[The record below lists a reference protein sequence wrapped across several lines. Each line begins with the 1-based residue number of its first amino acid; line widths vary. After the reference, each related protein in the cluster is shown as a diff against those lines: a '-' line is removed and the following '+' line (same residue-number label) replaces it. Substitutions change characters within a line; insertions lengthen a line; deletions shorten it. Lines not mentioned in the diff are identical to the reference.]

1 MVPQL
6 RGGHKRDRLGVGE
19 LAGKAILLRAILPR
33 FSVGQ
38 SPQWTH
44 PSNFIYQAHST
55 TPIERTAS
63 VLLSRLQCKH
73 GC

>member
-6 RGGHKRDRLGVGE
+6 RGGYKRNRLGVGE

-38 SPQWTH
+38 SPKWTPPLELH
-44 PSNFIYQAHST
+44 
-55 TPIERTAS
+55 
-63 VLLSRLQCKH
+63 LS
-73 GC
+73 GSFNDAY